1 METVWWNG
9 VRNYQLSRRCFGSH
23 TLHFSLKHSE
33 HLDKSKILI
42 EKKTWGT
49 HACLM
54 QISTVKEQYCCSLS
68 SILFFLGSVVP
79 QKCVVF
85 SYYKIKTFLYQ
96 HTLAIYFWLLS
107 NFSGTV
113 RGIFWIK
120 LGHQQLNAGTQGS
133 LKASEKGSLM
143 IFEVKGYKQ

>member
-9 VRNYQLSRRCFGSH
+9 LRNYQLSRQCFGSH

-33 HLDKSKILI
+33 HLDKSKIFNR
-42 EKKTWGT
+42 KKTWGT
-49 HACLM
+49 NACLM
-54 QISTVKEQYCCSLS
+54 QISTVKEQYCCFLS

-85 SYYKIKTFLYQ
+85 PYYKIKTFLYQ

-107 NFSGTV
+107 NFSGII
-113 RGIFWIK
+113 RGTFWIK

-133 LKASEKGSLM
+133 LKASDKGNLM